1 MTPCAV
7 CCSAQRRWLGIA
19 SEIKGGVPSSG
30 AAQPRLATFIQ
41 DVVSGSV
48 GSMSAD
54 TRAAIRNMRRAAI
67 DLVDGKITDY
77 FRDYFGSAFGC
88 SKGAGAGGGGRNS
101 YWLYHLCD

>member
-19 SEIKGGVPSSG
+19 SEITGGVPSSG

-77 FRDYFGSAFGC
+77 FRISVWVF
-88 SKGAGAGGGGRNS
+88 KGGGGGGGGRNS